1 MGIGLCWAGGVR
13 FLCCNS
19 MEPFLPFPSMAS
31 RIIGERSSIIGLQGL
46 GGVAV
51 EAVLQGSDFWPV
63 VDYGLE
69 KGPRGGFFAALG

>member
-19 MEPFLPFPSMAS
+19 MEPFLPSPSPSMAS

-46 GGVAV
+46 DGGVAG
-51 EAVLQGSDFWPV
+51 EAVF
-63 VDYGLE
+63 
-69 KGPRGGFFAALG
+69 